1 MTPIKLILLFLLLL
15 DGAVDQLQA
24 QMGPDLK
31 ILGANRKIEI
41 PFQLENDFIIVSV
54 IFNKVIPMRFI
65 VDTGAEHSLLL
76 DKTVADALKVNYQ
89 RTFDI
94 MGADMSTVLKAHL
107 ATGIS
112 LRFSNE
118 LLVRNRNLLVLE
130 RDYFNIRETSGVD
143 VQGILG
149 ADFFM
154 RFVLEFDFR
163 RKNLILHDPATWKDP
178 GRRYE
183 EVPVEFYRNRPFLTL
198 PVDLDGSGSQPQKLL
213 LDTGAGLGLLLHTG
227 NDRELEMPE
236 TVIPFPIAR
245 GLGGSLT
252 GSVGRARAMQLGSY
266 DLGGVVTHFQ
276 KLPERVDT
284 SFLNERDGILGT
296 QILSRFKLVVD
307 YARKKVYIRPTRKWR
322 SPWRFDR
329 SGLSVSAGGQ
339 DLRNFVVLN
348 VLPGSPAERADI
360 RRGDMILKVNGLPA
374 NFITL
379 GSLTRR
385 LEGRKGKKIRLRI
398 ARGTL
403 QVKKEFRLEELL

>member
-1 MTPIKLILLFLLLL
+1 MNGIKVLLLL
-15 DGAVDQLQA
+15 LASLTGGVTALSA
-24 QMGPDLK
+24 QMGPDSK
-31 ILGANRKIEI
+31 ILGATKKIEI
-41 PFQLENDFIIVSV
+41 PFELENDFIIVSV

-65 VDTGAEHSLLL
+65 VDTGAEHSILIEKSL
-76 DKTVADALKVNYQ
+76 ADALKVNYQ

-94 MGADMSTVLKAHL
+94 MGADLSTVLKAHL

-112 LRFSNE
+112 LKFSNQ

-130 RDYFNIRETSGVD
+130 RDYFKIRETSGVD

-163 RKNLILHDPATWKDP
+163 RKNLILHDPASWKSP
-178 GRRYE
+178 GRRFE
-183 EVPVEFYRNRPFLTL
+183 ELPVEFFRNRPFLTV
-198 PVDLDGSGSQPQKLL
+198 PVNLDGSGPRPQKLL

-227 NDRELEMPE
+227 SNHELKMPE

-252 GSVGRARAMQLGSY
+252 GSVGRARGMQLGSF

-276 KLPERVDT
+276 DLPVRVDS
-284 SFLNERDGILGT
+284 SFLNQRDGILGT
-296 QILSRFKLVVD
+296 QVLARFRLIVD

-329 SGLSVSAGGQ
+329 SGLSVSAGGK

-360 RRGDMILKVNGLPA
+360 RRGDLILKINGMPA

-385 LEGRKGKKIRLRI
+385 LEGRNGKRIKLRI
-398 ARGTL
+398 ARGAAQFT
-403 QVKKEFRLEELL
+403 KEFRLEELL